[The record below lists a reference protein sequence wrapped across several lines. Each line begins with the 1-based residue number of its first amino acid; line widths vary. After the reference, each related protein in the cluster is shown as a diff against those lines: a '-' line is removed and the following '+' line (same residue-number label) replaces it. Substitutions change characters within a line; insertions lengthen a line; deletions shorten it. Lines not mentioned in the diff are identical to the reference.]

1 MPSNTY
7 TEFFIMCNRT
17 DVIFYLFF
25 QIGLISL
32 MSPLPVTKVE
42 TPYFLAMIVYD
53 SCFNTAS
60 VVVNI
65 TTFSEV
71 YGWKLYCIISFSFKY
86 LCLIK
91 FYGFNW
97 CKHLFHA
104 PKPPT
109 FQNLPTEVELGDDV
123 TEETLLIV
131 VNVTDPNSDSFS
143 CVQTSV
149 LPDTTY
155 FRLVD
160 YTNGSKCCFA

>member
-1 MPSNTY
+1 MFN
-7 TEFFIMCNRT
+7 N
-17 DVIFYLFF
+17 IF
-25 QIGLISL
+25 
-32 MSPLPVTKVE
+32 
-42 TPYFLAMIVYD
+42 
-53 SCFNTAS
+53 
-60 VVVNI
+60 
-65 TTFSEV
+65 
-71 YGWKLYCIISFSFKY
+71 
-86 LCLIK
+86 
-91 FYGFNW
+91 GFNW
-97 CKHLFHA
+97 CKHLFQT